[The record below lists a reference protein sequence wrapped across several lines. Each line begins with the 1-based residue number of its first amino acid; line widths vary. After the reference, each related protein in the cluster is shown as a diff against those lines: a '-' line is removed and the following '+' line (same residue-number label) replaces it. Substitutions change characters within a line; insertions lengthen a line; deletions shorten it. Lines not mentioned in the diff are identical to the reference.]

1 MPNISKNMI
10 LRYVEQRFMAMCNM
24 KTQLSLCYSLI
35 LTPTYLSKLDGLQA
49 LEVLQILSGKDP
61 IVCTKCNKGKLT
73 IIPNNKDLP
82 LEPG

>member
-1 MPNISKNMI
+1 
-10 LRYVEQRFMAMCNM
+10 MAMYNM

-49 LEVLQILSGKDP
+49 LVVLQILSEKDP

-73 IIPNNKDLP
+73 VIPNSLNLP